1 MAKSDRLINKWSGDS
16 AFADT
21 RLDDGLS
28 SVIPKATSK
37 EGTDLVKTQR
47 AIGALGHMVLS
58 ASEGYSKLYDKMS
71 DFVLRN
77 IGPAAT
83 PNPEFDSTVK
93 NNGSIPESIFADH
106 QNKAY
111 AEFQNIQRAWHI
123 KMMAIWREKVIT
135 KIAKVNQKV
144 ANAVG
149 KIPPSAHGM
158 FGGDGDASELEK
170 VVKLSK
176 DLAGRHYNQPFQ
188 NSFAS
193 STHKR
198 GDGNPRGGRFTH
210 RGSRGER
217 HGQNSDLANAGPRP
231 RGAPSLVI
239 LCSGLGCTPDITVN
253 KEVLL
258 PPEEVFSAGGLP
270 RFREKW
276 RSITTDPVTL
286 DAVSGLTIP
295 FKDLPPFRL
304 PTREELSSV

>member
-158 FGGDGDASELEK
+158 FGGDGDASEL
-170 VVKLSK
+170 
-176 DLAGRHYNQPFQ
+176 
-188 NSFAS
+188 
-193 STHKR
+193 
-198 GDGNPRGGRFTH
+198 
-210 RGSRGER
+210 
-217 HGQNSDLANAGPRP
+217 
-231 RGAPSLVI
+231 
-239 LCSGLGCTPDITVN
+239 
-253 KEVLL
+253 
-258 PPEEVFSAGGLP
+258 
-270 RFREKW
+270 
-276 RSITTDPVTL
+276 
-286 DAVSGLTIP
+286 
-295 FKDLPPFRL
+295 
-304 PTREELSSV
+304 